1 MYYSAVML
9 LFSSNTIYISMTCFI
24 LTLILIANELNI
36 KLIKK
41 SKTNSDEVHKY
52 TLSVDDNNNDVSDDA
67 EILKEAPGPKPRRV
81 FGNLESLQGY
91 EVPYQAFTD
100 LGQKYGNVVKLQMGS
115 VPSMVINGVENI
127 KEVLVSKGH
136 HFDARPNFK
145 RYHLLF
151 GGNKENCK

>member
-9 LFSSNTIYISMTCFI
+9 LFSSNTIYISMTCFV

-41 SKTNSDEVHKY
+41 NKTNSGEVHKY
-52 TLSVDDNNNDVSDDA
+52 TLSVDENNNSNLSEHM

-91 EVPYQAFTD
+91 E
-100 LGQKYGNVVKLQMGS
+100 GK
-115 VPSMVINGVENI
+115 
-127 KEVLVSKGH
+127 
-136 HFDARPNFK
+136 
-145 RYHLLF
+145 
-151 GGNKENCK
+151 

>member
-41 SKTNSDEVHKY
+41 NKTNSGEVHKY
-52 TLSVDDNNNDVSDDA
+52 TLSVDENNNNSGDVSEEA

-81 FGNLESLQGY
+81 FGNLESLQG
-91 EVPYQAFTD
+91 ESIT
-100 LGQKYGNVVKLQMGS
+100 K
-115 VPSMVINGVENI
+115 
-127 KEVLVSKGH
+127 
-136 HFDARPNFK
+136 
-145 RYHLLF
+145 LLF
-151 GGNKENCK
+151 ILL